1 MNTRGL
7 RFAPALSGDE
17 ESYNSL
23 YQAMVV
29 YEVNL
34 AQAYGGTLKTAS
46 R

>member
-1 MNTRGL
+1 MNARGL
-7 RFAPALSGDE
+7 RFAPAVTGDE

-23 YQAMVV
+23 YQALVV

-34 AQAYGGTLKTAS
+34 AQTQGRLRTAS